1 MASAASEKERRSVRG
16 ADGRRPAGVV
26 VIADDDAE
34 ARAHLATALRGAGF
48 ATAEVATGHEVLDQA
63 REERPAA
70 VVLEVSLPGLSGY
83 SVCRRLREEL
93 GDDLPIVFVSGHRT
107 EPHDRVAGFLVGAD
121 EYLAKPVTAEE
132 LIIRISRLVRR
143 SDGRP
148 RAGPP
153 LSPRELEILG
163 FLARGLGQKEIAREL
178 YVSPKTVGTH
188 VEHIYRKLGVRS
200 RAQAVAAALRDGLVE
215 AS

>member
-1 MASAASEKERRSVRG
+1 MASAASERERRSAPR
-16 ADGRRPAGVV
+16 ADERRSAGVV
-26 VIADDDAE
+26 VIADEDVE
-34 ARAHLATALRGAGF
+34 ARGQLATALRGAGF
-48 ATAEVATGHEVLDQA
+48 ATVEVATGHDVLDRA

-70 VVLEVSLPGLSGY
+70 AVLEVSLPGLSGY

-143 SDGRP
+143 ADGRA
-148 RAGPP
+148 RASAP
-153 LSPRELEILG
+153 LSPREREILAL
-163 FLARGLGQKEIAREL
+163 LARGLGQKEIAREL

-200 RAQAVAAALRDGLVE
+200 RAQAVAAAIREGLVQ
-215 AS
+215 AP